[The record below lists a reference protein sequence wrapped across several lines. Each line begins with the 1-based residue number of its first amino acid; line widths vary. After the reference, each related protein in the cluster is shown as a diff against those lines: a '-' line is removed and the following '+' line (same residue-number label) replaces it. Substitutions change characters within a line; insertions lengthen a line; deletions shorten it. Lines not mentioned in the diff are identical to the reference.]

1 MMTRG
6 CKMRSA
12 RSVLPFVLFFS
23 LFLSAV
29 LPGKTDAADQ
39 RFRPRPWMGITV
51 KDAGKHDS
59 SRKGVVVSDVIK
71 GGPAEAAGIGESDV
85 IVGLNGHEVYGV
97 ADFVT
102 EIQHLG
108 VGQPVVVEVDRN
120 GAVKSIDVVLTR
132 RPAGLFTRRGA
143 YAAPMGRAYVREAP
157 DACGGHGPYIGDF
170 GVPGAAKYD
179 KMYFVRMSRML
190 GLDMAQRKRADEV
203 ESAYLKRSIA
213 LGSGIRISGLEL
225 DELASQDKID
235 LKKVRAKIDEIASKE
250 AELRFMRFE
259 SLAEFKKILT
269 PAQRAR
275 MDKLT
280 FMDAAAGYD
289 HGYGYMPGSMGFEV
303 YGGSGDCSRQWH
315 DRDYYLEGPVI
326 EEPAW

>member
-1 MMTRG
+1 
-6 CKMRSA
+6 
-12 RSVLPFVLFFS
+12 
-23 LFLSAV
+23 
-29 LPGKTDAADQ
+29 
-39 RFRPRPWMGITV
+39 MGITV
-51 KDAGKHDS
+51 KDAGPHDS

-108 VGQPVVVEVDRN
+108 VGEPVVVEVDRN

-143 YAAPMGRAYVREAP
+143 YAAPLGRSYAREAP
-157 DACGGHGPYIGDF
+157 DACDGHDPHMGDF
-170 GVPGAAKYD
+170 GMPGAAKYD

-190 GLDMAQRKRADEV
+190 GLDSKQRRRSDEL

-213 LGSGIRISGLEL
+213 LGSEIRIAGLEL
-225 DELASQDKID
+225 EELAYSDKTD
-235 LKKVRAKIDEIASKE
+235 LRKVRSKIDEIASKE

-259 SLAEFKKILT
+259 SLDEFRKILT
-269 PAQRAR
+269 PKQRER

-280 FMDAAAGYD
+280 FMDAAGYD
-289 HGYGYMPGSMGFEV
+289 HGYGYMPGSMGYEV
-303 YGGSGDCSRQWH
+303 YGGSGGCSKSWR
-315 DRDYYLEGPVI
+315 DRDYYLDGPVI
-326 EEPAW
+326 EEPAR